1 MVVFL
6 VVERRSAS
14 PMLPLYFFANRQFAV
29 TNLVTFVVYAGLGGA
44 LFLVPV
50 TLQVVNHYSPLES
63 GVALLPLTLVMLVLS
78 ARSGRLA
85 ASIGPRL
92 QMSVGPVV
100 VGVGM
105 VLLARLPTSTSY
117 VAGVLPA
124 VLVIALGLA
133 TTVAPLTST
142 ALGSLTS
149 VHAGMASAV
158 NNDVARL
165 GSLIAVAVLPA
176 LGGITGSSYL
186 HPLALAHGFERA
198 VIIAGSWCVLG
209 GVAAAIGIRNPTRG
223 TTPTVA
229 DGVGARYCAL
239 EATPLRH
246 SRT

>member
-1 MVVFL
+1 M
-6 VVERRSAS
+6 
-14 PMLPLYFFANRQFAV
+14 
-29 TNLVTFVVYAGLGGA
+29 
-44 LFLVPV
+44 

-117 VAGVLPA
+117 FSGVLPGRCGHRPGPGHHRRPVDLHRPRFLDA
-124 VLVIALGLA
+124 
-133 TTVAPLTST
+133 
-142 ALGSLTS
+142 

-176 LGGITGSSYL
+176 LGGISGSSYL
-186 HPLALAHGFERA
+186 HPLTPWPTASRGRWSSPDHG
-198 VIIAGSWCVLG
+198 VSWAGSPPPS
-209 GVAAAIGIRNPTRG
+209 ASETRPG
-223 TTPTVA
+223 ATPHRRRT
-229 DGVGARYCAL
+229 GPSARYCAL
-239 EATPLRH
+239 EATPLRRR
-246 SRT
+246 S